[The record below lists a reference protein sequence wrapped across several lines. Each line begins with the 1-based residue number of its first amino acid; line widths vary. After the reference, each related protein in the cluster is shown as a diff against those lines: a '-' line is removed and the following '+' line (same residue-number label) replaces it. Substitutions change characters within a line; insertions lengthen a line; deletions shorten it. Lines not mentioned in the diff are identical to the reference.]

1 MHERTNTSRTRSR
14 SLSPAMNTLNT
25 LPRWGL
31 AAGALALSLGLGGCS
46 LSQSFSE
53 CNADSDCPA
62 SPTGEKL
69 YCSEGLCALGTPRA
83 KLCAEIFPSPTPANA
98 IAIGALINAT
108 SGNDGQTVLAMKL
121 AIEEMN
127 KARAGD
133 GDRPLALHVCDYGKV
148 NGDAL
153 KSMQILVRERGAVAV
168 IGPTSSA
175 NVLAIADEV
184 RRSGVPIM
192 SPSAT
197 SPLISDLQP
206 ASLFFRV
213 APSDAKQGPLLAKQI
228 MPQTAKYAM
237 LYVDDPYGAGLKDA
251 FFKSFPTTNQ
261 PVVTVAFSEKT
272 GDAGKLPAT
281 LQPLINAGSQLEY
294 VVAITNELSKDVV
307 SQLKNMPLPPM
318 TPNTKI
324 LMADGAKN
332 ENVLA
337 LTNDA
342 TLKNHLGRVSGTA
355 PTVDAT
361 SGSYSSFLS
370 AYNGRWAKDASASIY
385 NAFSY
390 DAAYAIGI
398 ALAGAGNDATPGR
411 IAEMLLRINGGSKM
425 ISVGSSQYLM
435 AKRTIQSGGGLT
447 LLGTTGNIG
456 FDTHGDRIAAIFEKW
471 TINTTLTP
479 GKFDSTLLQ

>member
-1 MHERTNTSRTRSR
+1 MHERKNPSRTRSQ
-14 SLSPAMNTLNT
+14 SLAPSLFP
-25 LPRWGL
+25 LPRVGL
-31 AAGALALSLGLGGCS
+31 AAGALLLSLGLGGCS

-53 CNADSDCPA
+53 CNADSDCVA

-83 KLCAEIFPSPTPANA
+83 KLCAEVFPSPAPANS

-153 KSMQILVRERGAVAV
+153 KSMQILTRERGAVAV

-228 MPQTAKYAM
+228 TSQTAKYAM

-251 FFKSFPTTNQ
+251 FFKAFPPTNQ

-272 GDAGKLPAT
+272 GDASKLPAT
-281 LQPLINAGSQLEY
+281 LQPLINAGTQLEY

-307 SQLKNMPLPPM
+307 YQLRNLPLPPM
-318 TPNTKI
+318 SPNTKI

-342 TLKNHLGRVSGTA
+342 SLKTHLGRISGTA
-355 PTVDAT
+355 PTVDAM

-435 AKRTIQSGGGLT
+435 AKRTIQAGGGLT

-471 TINTTLTP
+471 TINTAMTP